1 MLNKELLMGNTR
13 ELRPVALTVQKYN
26 RGAYGYAYGFDSERF
41 GALAPVPFWGGD
53 LRLKSLAFYS
63 YEGFTKCKASGEEP
77 SHNIMVYISGYQD
90 SQIEIGGTIMGDI
103 FEFEKKVDQ
112 TVYLTFDPPR
122 WVLGS
127 RDTQTDLRR
136 GYYVEEVP
144 WEAQDAEQGTVND
157 TDRVTPSS
165 RHPKVLRRT
174 QQRDGLHL
182 DFSRWNCKDWGCFR
196 RAHGRSRNAYL
207 QTKHHCFYPYRQ
219 LQRGLHSYPT
229 TGYHSRYDFL
239 DILNIHSIQRCNGS
253 LLVSYRRAPY
263 A

>member
-13 ELRPVALTVQKYN
+13 ELRPVALTVQKYSK
-26 RGAYGYAYGFDSERF
+26 GAYGYAYGFDSERF

-63 YEGFTKCKASGEEP
+63 YEGFTKCEASDKES

-122 WVLGS
+122 RLLGPK
-127 RDTQTDLRR
+127 DTQTDLGI
-136 GYYVEEVP
+136 GYYVEEAP
-144 WEAQDAEQGTVND
+144 WEAQNAEQGTSD
-157 TDRVTPSS
+157 DGW
-165 RHPKVLRRT
+165 RRGVVDST
-174 QQRDGLHL
+174 IKFH
-182 DFSRWNCKDWGCFR
+182 
-196 RAHGRSRNAYL
+196 
-207 QTKHHCFYPYRQ
+207 
-219 LQRGLHSYPT
+219 RGLLYRSNPVGLNRSVAYPLGRKSEHGYCNDSNTSKEYPT
-229 TGYHSRYDFL
+229 TYTKCRTLQGHNRRWVYSRRLRQTRNSNHSESKR
-239 DILNIHSIQRCNGS
+239 G
-253 LLVSYRRAPY
+253 VSRGALQSVISKEALY